1 MTDPRPVRRVSDP
14 NSPRPPGGTGSPT
27 PPLAAL
33 LGPVADVL
41 DLAADAVP
49 ALAVLT
55 ARVWRA
61 RRRGVLAVGRNPDSR
76 LRY

>member
-1 MTDPRPVRRVSDP
+1 MTDPRHVRRVTDP
-14 NSPRPPGGTGSPT
+14 NTPRPGGTGSAT

-49 ALAVLT
+49 ALAMLT